1 MKCCFTCM
9 YFVLFFGYGLKVVWG
24 IFGILLT
31 PLAEWVV
38 PEEFLEH
45 FDFVKP
51 IEPMTYHNRATEK
64 PCFIDDGLLN
74 KYIVSRAKLGG
85 GGGGASLLSNRLL
98 IRLLLSNVV
107 LTAYRNSCR
116 SLLGFGS
123 SRLNAIAAIASVIL
137 ALLVDW

>member
-1 MKCCFTCM
+1 
-9 YFVLFFGYGLKVVWG
+9 
-24 IFGILLT
+24 
-31 PLAEWVV
+31 
-38 PEEFLEH
+38 
-45 FDFVKP
+45 
-51 IEPMTYHNRATEK
+51 MTSHNRATEK

-85 GGGGASLLSNRLL
+85 GEGASLLSNRLL

-123 SRLNAIAAIASVIL
+123 SRLNAIAAIASVIP

>member
-1 MKCCFTCM
+1 MTSQ
-9 YFVLFFGYGLKVVWG
+9 
-24 IFGILLT
+24 T
-31 PLAEWVV
+31 TV
-38 PEEFLEH
+38 PR
-45 FDFVKP
+45 K
-51 IEPMTYHNRATEK
+51 N
-64 PCFIDDGLLN
+64 PCFIDNGLLN
-74 KYIVSRAKLGG
+74 KYIVSRAKL
-85 GGGGASLLSNRLL
+85 GGGASLLSNRLL

>member
-1 MKCCFTCM
+1 M
-9 YFVLFFGYGLKVVWG
+9 VWG

-31 PLAEWVV
+31 PSPSGSSLKSFFGTFRFCET
-38 PEEFLEH
+38 F
-45 FDFVKP
+45 K
-51 IEPMTYHNRATEK
+51 IEPMNSQTTVLRRNPVLSAMDCLINTLFPERSW
-64 PCFIDDGLLN
+64 
-74 KYIVSRAKLGG
+74 V
-85 GGGGASLLSNRLL
+85 GGGASLLSNRLL